1 MVQVFFLHFSHHTT
15 DNRVRAKFSCL
26 KKKIFDRIS
35 DALGGVVAGQF
46 LQIENRINT
55 LKDLRLELELPIIG
69 G

>member
-1 MVQVFFLHFSHHTT
+1 MIPNRHRSHSLTGRLAAT
-15 DNRVRAKFSCL
+15 W
-26 KKKIFDRIS
+26 
-35 DALGGVVAGQF
+35 ALGGVVAGQF